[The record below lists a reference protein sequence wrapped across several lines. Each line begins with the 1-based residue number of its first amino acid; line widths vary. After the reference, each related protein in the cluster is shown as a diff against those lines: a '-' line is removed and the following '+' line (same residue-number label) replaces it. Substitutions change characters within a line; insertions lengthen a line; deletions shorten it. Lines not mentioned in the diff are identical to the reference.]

1 MIVRLDHVLVT
12 APPGS
17 EDIARWFYGT
27 LLGLPETPKPPG
39 LKERGGVWFT
49 VGDRQLHIG
58 IEDAPTNEGSRR
70 HIALVVDDLAALR
83 ARLQA
88 EGVAVTEDDLLFPGY
103 RRFYG
108 HDPFGSR
115 IEFMQALGE

>member
-1 MIVRLDHVLVT
+1 MIARLDHVLVT

-17 EDIARWFYGT
+17 EDTARWFYGE

-58 IEDAPTNEGSRR
+58 IEDAPDNARSRR
-70 HIALVVDDLAALR
+70 HIALVVDDLDALR
-83 ARLQA
+83 AQLS
-88 EGVAVTEDDLLFPGY
+88 EGGVATTEDDLLFPGY
-103 RRFYG
+103 RRFYAR
-108 HDPFGSR
+108 DPFGSR
-115 IEFMQALGE
+115 IEFMQPLE